1 MTVKELYDWCKTQK
15 DKNAEV
21 YMCKDYEQIDE
32 DGNLTDLYRL
42 KGISTQTRIL
52 DMGFDWEEETDVILE
67 FSNDS
72 VIVEDM

>member
-1 MTVKELYDWCKTQK
+1 MTVKKLYDWCKTQK

-67 FSNDS
+67 FSSDS

>member
-42 KGISTQTRIL
+42 KGISTQTRSL

-67 FSNDS
+67 FSSDS

>member
-52 DMGFDWEEETDVILE
+52 VMGFDWEEETDVILE
-67 FSNDS
+67 FSSDS

>member
-67 FSNDS
+67 FSSDS
-72 VIVEDM
+72 VTTEGL

>member
-67 FSNDS
+67 FSSDS

>member
-42 KGISTQTRIL
+42 KGICTQTRII
-52 DMGFDWEEETDVILE
+52 DMGLDWEEETDVIFE
-67 FSNDS
+67 FSNNS
-72 VIVEDM
+72 VTTEDL